1 MTSIPESHRD
11 LLNEQV
17 LTLGTI
23 SPGGGPQLSV
33 VWFLA
38 EGDTIKLSLNTRR
51 QKVKNLQANPAASVI
66 ITGAANPYK
75 YVEIRGDAEI
85 TPDDDYKF
93 ADEIGAKYGG
103 ADLRERDQPGDKRV
117 VVTIRPA
124 HVVTWG

>member
-38 EGDTIKLSLNTRR
+38 EDDTIKMSLNTRR
-51 QKVKNLQANPAASVI
+51 QKVKNLRANPAASVI

-75 YVEIRGDAEI
+75 YLEIRGDVEI

-103 ADLRERDQPGDKRV
+103 ADLRERDQPGDTRV
-117 VVTIRPA
+117 VMTIRPA

>member
-11 LLNEQV
+11 LLSEQV

-38 EGDTIKLSLNTRR
+38 EGDTIKISLNTRR
-51 QKVKNLQANPAASVI
+51 QKVKNLQANPACSVI
-66 ITGAANPYK
+66 ITGNPPYK
-75 YVEIRGDAEI
+75 YLEIRGEAEI
-85 TPDDDYKF
+85 TPDDDYAF
-93 ADEIGAKYGG
+93 ADTIGAKYGG
-103 ADLRERDQPGDKRV
+103 ADLRTRDEPGDKRV

>member
-1 MTSIPESHRD
+1 MTSIPESHRG
-11 LLNEQV
+11 LLSEQV

-23 SPGGGPQLSV
+23 SPSGGPQLSV

-38 EGDTIKLSLNTRR
+38 EGDTIKISLSTRR

-66 ITGAANPYK
+66 ITGADNPYK
-75 YVEIRGDAEI
+75 YVEIRAEAEI

-93 ADEIGAKYGG
+93 ADELGAKYGG

-117 VVTIRPA
+117 VVTIRPG
-124 HVVTWG
+124 HVVAWG